1 MGLGAEMSN
10 DRIRSLRIGPIP
22 LDGREGS
29 SFGLEHESQEIS
41 DLGNGRR
48 GRPMTEVLT
57 PLPISTPSSLVI
69 QARGQSSTEDKLSSH
84 RRREASLNGETL
96 DSSHA
101 IS

>member
-1 MGLGAEMSN
+1 
-10 DRIRSLRIGPIP
+10 
-22 LDGREGS
+22 
-29 SFGLEHESQEIS
+29 
-41 DLGNGRR
+41 
-48 GRPMTEVLT
+48 MTEVLT
-57 PLPISTPSSLVI
+57 PLPISTLSSLII